1 MTALKPSHQEP
12 YRNPALGPCACLQFR
27 RTSRAVSALY
37 DDVLSS
43 AGLTVT
49 QYALLVSIARA
60 QGISRTV
67 LAANLGMERTTL
79 TRNLRPL
86 ERDGFVTQKSGA
98 DLRERIL
105 RLTATGRKRLDRSFP
120 HWEAAQ
126 RAFFSEFGQERFE
139 VLRTLLRHAAKAS
152 ETAGRRLE
160 FGRTSKHENKRSS

>member
-1 MTALKPSHQEP
+1 MKALPKEAW
-12 YRNPALGPCACLQFR
+12 RDPALGSCACLQFR

-37 DDVLSS
+37 DDFLSS

-60 QGISRTV
+60 QGISRTL
-67 LAANLGMERTTL
+67 LAAKLEMDRTTL

-105 RLTATGRKRLDRSFP
+105 GLTASGRKRLDRSFP
-120 HWEAAQ
+120 FWEAAQ
-126 RAFFSEFGQERFE
+126 RAFFSEFGQDRFE
-139 VLRTLLRHAAKAS
+139 ILRSLLRHAAEVSKTVGLA
-152 ETAGRRLE
+152 T
-160 FGRTSKHENKRSS
+160 RTRADF

>member
-1 MTALKPSHQEP
+1 MTGRPKMTAVKKALVKEP
-12 YRNPALGPCACLQFR
+12 WRTPALGPCACLQFR

-37 DDVLSS
+37 DDFLSS

-60 QGISRTV
+60 PGISRTV
-67 LAANLGMERTTL
+67 LAAKLEMERTTL

-105 RLTATGRKRLDRSFP
+105 RLTASGRKRLDRSFP

-126 RAFFSEFGQERFE
+126 RAFFAEFGQDRFE
-139 VLRTLLRHAAKAS
+139 VLRSLLRHAAEAS
-152 ETAGRRLE
+152 KTVGQATRIRAD
-160 FGRTSKHENKRSS
+160 F

>member
-1 MTALKPSHQEP
+1 MEP
-12 YRNPALGPCACLQFR
+12 WRNPALGRCACLQFR

-37 DDVLSS
+37 DDFLSS

-60 QGISRTV
+60 PGISRTV
-67 LAANLGMERTTL
+67 LAAKLEMERTPL

-86 ERDGFVTQKSGA
+86 ERDGFVTQKSGT

-105 RLTATGRKRLDRSFP
+105 RLTASGQKRLDRSFP

-126 RAFFSEFGQERFE
+126 RAFFSEFGQDRFE
-139 VLRTLLRHAAKAS
+139 ILRSFLRNAAEAS
-152 ETAGRRLE
+152 KTVGQAT
-160 FGRTSKHENKRSS
+160 RTRADF

>member
-1 MTALKPSHQEP
+1 MNALPKEAWRS
-12 YRNPALGPCACLQFR
+12 PALGSCACLQFR
-27 RTSRAVSALY
+27 STSRAVTALY
-37 DDVLSS
+37 DDFLSS

-67 LAANLGMERTTL
+67 LAANLGMDRTTL

-86 ERDGFVTQKSGA
+86 ERDGFVIQKSGA

-105 RLTATGRKRLDRSFP
+105 RLSASGRKRLDRSFP

-126 RAFFSEFGQERFE
+126 RTFLAEFGQDRFDI
-139 VLRTLLRHAAKAS
+139 LRSLLRHAADAS
-152 ETAGRRLE
+152 RTAGRLLE
-160 FGRTSKHENKRSS
+160 LGRASK

>member
-1 MTALKPSHQEP
+1 VKKTLHKESW
-12 YRNPALGPCACLQFR
+12 RNPALGPCACLQFR
-27 RTSRAVSALY
+27 KASRAVSALY
-37 DDVLSS
+37 DDFLSS

-67 LAANLGMERTTL
+67 LAANLEMDRTTL

-105 RLTATGRKRLDRSFP
+105 RLTASGQKRLDRSFP

-126 RAFFSEFGQERFE
+126 RAFFSEFGQDRFE
-139 VLRTLLRHAAKAS
+139 VLRSLLKNAAEAS
-152 ETAGRRLE
+152 KRVGQAT
-160 FGRTSKHENKRSS
+160 RTQADF

>member
-1 MTALKPSHQEP
+1 MTAVKKTLHKEP
-12 YRNPALGPCACLQFR
+12 WRNPALGPCACLQFR

-37 DDVLSS
+37 DDFLSS
-43 AGLTVT
+43 EGLTVT

-60 QGISRTV
+60 QGISRTM
-67 LAANLGMERTTL
+67 LAAKLEMDRTTL

-105 RLTATGRKRLDRSFP
+105 RLTASGQKRLDRSFP

-126 RAFFSEFGQERFE
+126 RAFFSEFGKDRFE
-139 VLRTLLRHAAKAS
+139 VLRSLLGNAAEVSKTVVQAI
-152 ETAGRRLE
+152 
-160 FGRTSKHENKRSS
+160 RTRADS

>member
-1 MTALKPSHQEP
+1 MTAVKKALHKEP
-12 YRNPALGPCACLQFR
+12 WRNPALGPCACLQFR
-27 RTSRAVSALY
+27 KTSRAVSALY
-37 DDVLSS
+37 DGFLSS

-60 QGISRTV
+60 KGISRTV
-67 LAANLGMERTTL
+67 LAANLEMDRTTL

-105 RLTATGRKRLDRSFP
+105 RLTASGQKRLDRSFP

-126 RAFFSEFGQERFE
+126 RAFFSEFGQDRFE
-139 VLRTLLRHAAKAS
+139 VLRSLLRNAADASKTVGKA
-152 ETAGRRLE
+152 T
-160 FGRTSKHENKRSS
+160 RTRADF